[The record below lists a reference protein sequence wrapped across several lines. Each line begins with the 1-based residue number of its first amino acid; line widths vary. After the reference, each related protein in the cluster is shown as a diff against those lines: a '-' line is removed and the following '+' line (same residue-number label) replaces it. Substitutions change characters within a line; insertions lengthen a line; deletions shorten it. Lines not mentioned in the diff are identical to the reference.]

1 MTNQLQL
8 SGFVHNVSPTKK
20 SKLRSFPYFTLS
32 LQVSN
37 NTIRRAVCYD
47 NEKQPIFKAYEE
59 SRQPAILTNVT
70 QKRSLLDPSQ
80 DDVIVNKRSR
90 IQDASNT
97 DIDFEYLENS
107 QVHDANTVT
116 LIGNIP
122 SLAENTIT
130 SIQGVVTMS
139 LEHIK
144 EVTTKTADTIPMLD
158 HFVVTDNT
166 GTIRL
171 TLWGSTIKEITNN
184 NSYMIT
190 NLRVKSF
197 DAMKYLTT
205 TPTTTIQGMEETFP
219 PPTEECFDSFFKL
232 TTIYVDKITLA
243 ENFKTWLS
251 CSKCARQLPELTS
264 AQKYVKCTSC
274 EATQPISSC
283 TMAASVRIA
292 VKQDETQQPIWL
304 TAFNQILEE
313 MLDNAPETVSIKSS
327 EEDIYTNLFKLSNFT
342 LQYSDTSHVI

>member
-1 MTNQLQL
+1 M
-8 SGFVHNVSPTKK
+8 SD
-20 SKLRSFPYFTLS
+20 
-32 LQVSN
+32 

-47 NEKQPIFKAYEE
+47 KEKQPIFIAYEE

-80 DDVIVNKRSR
+80 DDLIVNKRSR

-130 SIQGVVTMS
+130 SIEGVVTMS

-158 HFVVTDNT
+158 YFVVTDNT

-184 NSYMIT
+184 NSYMTT

-205 TPTTTIQGMEETFP
+205 TPTTTIQGIEEQ
-219 PPTEECFDSFFKL
+219 TEDTDTDRRVF
-232 TTIYVDKITLA
+232 
-243 ENFKTWLS
+243 
-251 CSKCARQLPELTS
+251 RQFL
-264 AQKYVKCTSC
+264 
-274 EATQPISSC
+274 
-283 TMAASVRIA
+283 
-292 VKQDETQQPIWL
+292 
-304 TAFNQILEE
+304 
-313 MLDNAPETVSIKSS
+313 
-327 EEDIYTNLFKLSNFT
+327 
-342 LQYSDTSHVI
+342 

>member
-1 MTNQLQL
+1 MFAGVSNRHFEQL
-8 SGFVHNVSPTKK
+8 SRTAENLEFLDISNCSSLEQSSIFQAKK
-20 SKLRSFPYFTLS
+20 AF
-32 LQVSN
+32 
-37 NTIRRAVCYD
+37 
-47 NEKQPIFKAYEE
+47 
-59 SRQPAILTNVT
+59 SRLEYVDI
-70 QKRSLLDPSQ
+70 S
-80 DDVIVNKRSR
+80 DDLIVNKRSR

-122 SLAENTIT
+122 SLAENIIT

-184 NSYMIT
+184 NSYMTT

-205 TPTTTIQGMEETFP
+205 TPTTTIQGIEEQ
-219 PPTEECFDSFFKL
+219 TEDTDTDRRVF
-232 TTIYVDKITLA
+232 
-243 ENFKTWLS
+243 
-251 CSKCARQLPELTS
+251 RQFL
-264 AQKYVKCTSC
+264 
-274 EATQPISSC
+274 
-283 TMAASVRIA
+283 
-292 VKQDETQQPIWL
+292 
-304 TAFNQILEE
+304 
-313 MLDNAPETVSIKSS
+313 
-327 EEDIYTNLFKLSNFT
+327 
-342 LQYSDTSHVI
+342 

>member
-1 MTNQLQL
+1 M
-8 SGFVHNVSPTKK
+8 
-20 SKLRSFPYFTLS
+20 
-32 LQVSN
+32 SN

-47 NEKQPIFKAYEE
+47 NEKQPIFKAYKEP
-59 SRQPAILTNVT
+59 RQPAILTNVT
-70 QKRSLLDPSQ
+70 QKRSLFDPSQ

-122 SLAENTIT
+122 SLAENIIT

-264 AQKYVKCTSC
+264 SQKYVKCTTC
-274 EATQPISSC
+274 EAIQPLSSC

-313 MLDNAPETVSIKSS
+313 LLDNAPETVSIKSS
-327 EEDIYTNLFKLSNFT
+327 EKDIYTNLFKLSNFT
-342 LQYSDTSHVI
+342 LQYSDTSHVIKNISF